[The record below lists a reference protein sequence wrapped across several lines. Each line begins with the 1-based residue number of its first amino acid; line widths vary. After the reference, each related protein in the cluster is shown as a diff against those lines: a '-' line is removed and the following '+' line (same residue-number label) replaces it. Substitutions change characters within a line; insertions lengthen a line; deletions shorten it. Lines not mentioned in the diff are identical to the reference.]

1 MVNTNHDQSVPPLSQ
16 TPFSLS
22 PDYSCFALTGRAGFG
37 SPVRCRHEAGAK
49 TIRDLINELKGFYV
63 SLGYPR
69 ALKAGTAGRKGLFF
83 GLVLLKLP
91 LCTDLLHR
99 KAPPASFSQNPG
111 VFREDTGACK
121 IVLPYLISL
130 FRSNFRHVLQQYNH
144 GKILKI
150 R

>member
-1 MVNTNHDQSVPPLSQ
+1 MVNTNHDKSVPPLSQ

-91 LCTDLLHR
+91 LCTDLFTQ
-99 KAPPASFSQNPG
+99 K
-111 VFREDTGACK
+111 GATSEFLSEPRS
-121 IVLPYLISL
+121 LP
-130 FRSNFRHVLQQYNH
+130 
-144 GKILKI
+144 
-150 R
+150 